1 MDDTIFNQN
10 QKNSSLLFILSLTA
24 LSTLFFFQVSIG
36 ENDSLV
42 DVFLFVL
49 VGFIILFKTCNQIMA
64 WSG

>member
-10 QKNSSLLFILSLTA
+10 QKNSSLLFILSLTV